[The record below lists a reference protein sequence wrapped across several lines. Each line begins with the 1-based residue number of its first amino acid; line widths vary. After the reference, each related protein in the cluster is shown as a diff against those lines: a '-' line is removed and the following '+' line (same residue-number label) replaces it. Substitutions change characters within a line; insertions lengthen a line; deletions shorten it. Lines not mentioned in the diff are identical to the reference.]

1 MYDHGFWNNIKKYK
15 SLSPPEYDV
24 SAIPATLPI
33 LLAHGGKDALA
44 DTDDVTELIQNLQ
57 GTPQVIFLPQYAH
70 ADFVMGTNA
79 SADVYTPLMAFF
91 QA

>member
-1 MYDHGFWNNIKKYK
+1 MFWAC
-15 SLSPPEYDV
+15 DV
-24 SAIPATLPI
+24 CFLPDLGMLPI

-44 DTDDVTELIQNLQ
+44 DTDDVAQLIKNLR
-57 GTPQVIFLPQYAH
+57 GAPQVIYLPLYAH

-79 SADVYTPLMAFF
+79 SADVYTPVIAFF